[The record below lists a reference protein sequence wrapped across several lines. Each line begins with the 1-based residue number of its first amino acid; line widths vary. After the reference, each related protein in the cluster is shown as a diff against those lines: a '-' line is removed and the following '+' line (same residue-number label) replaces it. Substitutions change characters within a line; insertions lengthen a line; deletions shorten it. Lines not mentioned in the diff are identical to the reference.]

1 MPGNIDQRYIESIA
15 YFLGT
20 TSMIYFIYSY
30 SDLFSEIIELL
41 ERIVELLNVLLTTH
55 NWSFSWGSS

>member
-20 TSMIYFIYSY
+20 TAMIYFIYSY
-30 SDLFSEIIELL
+30 SDLFSEVIELL
-41 ERIVELLNVLLTTH
+41 ERIVELLNVLLTIH
-55 NWSFSWGSS
+55 NWSFS

>member
-20 TSMIYFIYSY
+20 TAMIYFIYSY
-30 SDLFSEIIELL
+30 SDLFSEVIELL
-41 ERIVELLNVLLTTH
+41 ERVVTEC
-55 NWSFSWGSS
+55 SSNHS